1 LSELHKFLFDGLPVR
16 GAIVRLTDAWQE
28 ILKRRAAN
36 NETGAYPAPVTEL
49 LGEMSAAAVLMQ
61 ANIKFNGALVLQI
74 FGDGPAK
81 LAVVEVQPDFGVRA
95 TATLQGEVAPD
106 ASLSQMVN
114 QNNEGRCAITLDPLD
129 RMPGQQP
136 YQGVVPLFGDQKEKL
151 EKLSEVLEHYMLQSE
166 QLDTTLVLAANMDVA
181 AGILIQR
188 LPLEGSGNLA
198 GKYDSVER
206 EAALGQSEDYNRI
219 SILAKSLK
227 AEELLGLDIETVLH
241 RLFWEEPL
249 LRFEPLVGE
258 TGPKFHCS
266 CSRERVGRM
275 IKGLGVAEV
284 ESILSERENIEVGC
298 EFCSDRPESLCTRLL
313 DPPGSPHELLSA
325 RGTPCGPGRPPPRP
339 LRLPQHRCAALPPPP
354 QGFSDG
360 PENGLSSTRPSSQPG
375 CRVSAPGDRFWRRRT
390 PRSTCEMEVGA
401 MEARG
406 SFCSDRPGS
415 LCTRLLDPPGSPH
428 A

>member
-1 LSELHKFLFDGLPVR
+1 MSELHKFLFEGLPVR

-28 ILKRRAAN
+28 ILKRRATN

-61 ANIKFNGALVLQI
+61 ANIKFNGALVLQV
-74 FGDGPAK
+74 FGDGPVK

-95 TATLQGEVAPD
+95 TATIQGDVAAQ

-129 RMPGQQP
+129 RLPGQQP

-188 LPLEGSGNLA
+188 LPLEGAGNLA
-198 GKYDSVER
+198 GKYDAVER

-258 TGPKFHCS
+258 TGPKFRCS

-275 IKGLGVAEV
+275 IKGLGVQEV

-298 EFCSDRPESLCTRLL
+298 EFCGQQYHFDPVDAASLFTQVEAS
-313 DPPGSPHELLSA
+313 PP
-325 RGTPCGPGRPPPRP
+325 TGPSV
-339 LRLPQHRCAALPPPP
+339 H
-354 QGFSDG
+354 
-360 PENGLSSTRPSSQPG
+360 
-375 CRVSAPGDRFWRRRT
+375 
-390 PRSTCEMEVGA
+390 
-401 MEARG
+401 
-406 SFCSDRPGS
+406 
-415 LCTRLLDPPGSPH
+415 
-428 A
+428 